1 MSNNHQPRAPRLRSG
16 GLAQAPKPVTSG
28 SRTSSPTRSRRATLG
43 DQGQAA
49 LILVIGLVMLMTT
62 VGGVMLTSID
72 NNDPI
77 LTQAS
82 IQRLAYRA
90 LASGLNAYQSAING
104 NPFLAACNTTTNVG
118 AANASAA
125 CSGISYETWS
135 VVPGTDV
142 GNGVI
147 PEYYKFDNPYAVVN
161 STTNALTYLD
171 VEVVGAAGFGTNVV
185 YYSTV
190 AKFTPANG
198 FLNNVWWSNFESYNQ
213 NSDTNPGTIN
223 TATGCSYYYSTNY
236 SNSGSCT
243 PVYFGPS
250 DSITGPIFT
259 NDSIFVS
266 GKPNFG
272 ANYSVTTADP
282 SCLFVDPLDGNHG
295 SPTGCTSATSDVG
308 TYDAATSSNSQN
320 NLEPIP
326 TDNSALGNF
335 AKQGGCYYE
344 GPTTITLNGNQ
355 MTVSSPG
362 TPTSPSPDF
371 ASDSSTCPTNGT
383 ASLPQN
389 GVVFVDQGGTGT
401 IANPINPL
409 DGVSQQTCVT
419 HHGQQTCTTSTIDS
433 QTSTGGCT
441 GCYYGQTSDPET
453 EADAFVS
460 GSLSGHLTV
469 GSDQNIIIDGPLTY
483 ADCTWAN
490 TASQSNC
497 GYNSFTSSSQTND
510 TLGLIAYNYVEV
522 NMPVSGPPGSN
533 PSVLATCGTSGAR
546 AAPLCDPST
555 SSGDPAG
562 TQNGSSFGLTIDA
575 SLLALQGS
583 FIVNN
588 YQTQNNTNTNPMNN
602 EGTLTVYG
610 SIQQDARGAG
620 ASSRAAAS
628 SPATRRRTC
637 GTHVCPSTPPRT
649 TSLRAPRRRRSPPR
663 PRAIRERAPPSPPA
677 QSLPTTTQPT
687 FNQSGWAACT
697 VP

>member
-1 MSNNHQPRAPRLRSG
+1 MRNNC
-16 GLAQAPKPVTSG
+16 QA
-28 SRTSSPTRSRRATLG
+28 SRKRSRLARLS
-43 DQGQAA
+43 DRGQAA

-62 VGGVMLTSID
+62 IGGVMVSTIN

-82 IQRLAYRA
+82 IQRFAYRA
-90 LASGLNAYQSAING
+90 LDSGLNAYQSAING
-104 NPFLAACNTTTNVG
+104 DPFLSACNTTTNVG
-118 AANASAA
+118 AANANAS

-142 GNGVI
+142 GNGII
-147 PEYYKFDNPYAVVN
+147 PEYYKFDNPYAVVDP
-161 STTNALTYLD
+161 TTNALSYLD
-171 VEVVGAAGFGTNVV
+171 VEIVGAAGFGSNIV

-198 FLNNVWWSNFESYNQ
+198 FLDNVWWSNYESYNQ

-223 TATGCSYYYSTNY
+223 TATGCSYFYSTNY
-236 SNSGSCT
+236 ANSGSCT
-243 PVYFGPS
+243 PVYFALS
-250 DSITGPIFT
+250 DSVTGPVFT

-272 ANYSVTTADP
+272 ASYPVTTADP

-295 SPTGCTSATSDVG
+295 SPPGCASAATSDMG
-308 TYDAATSSNSQN
+308 TYDASTSSNSQN

-326 TDNSALGNF
+326 TDNSELANF
-335 AKQGGCYYE
+335 AKQDGCYYE
-344 GPTTITLNGNQ
+344 GPTTITLNGTQ

-362 TPTSPSPDF
+362 TPSTSPDF
-371 ASDSSTCPTNGT
+371 ASDNSTCPTNGS

-409 DGVSQQTCVT
+409 DGVSQQTCTT
-419 HHGQQTCTTSTIDS
+419 HHGVQTCTTSTIDS

-483 ADCTWAN
+483 ADCTWAS
-490 TASQSNC
+490 THSQSNC
-497 GYNSFTSSSQTND
+497 AYNSFTSSSATND

-522 NMPVSGPPGSN
+522 NYPVSGPGSN
-533 PSVLATCGTSGAR
+533 
-546 AAPLCDPST
+546 
-555 SSGDPAG
+555 
-562 TQNGSSFGLTIDA
+562 
-575 SLLALQGS
+575 
-583 FIVNN
+583 
-588 YQTQNNTNTNPMNN
+588 
-602 EGTLTVYG
+602 
-610 SIQQDARGAG
+610 
-620 ASSRAAAS
+620 AAALCHLWDQWGPS
-628 SPATRRRTC
+628 RPVVRPEHLIRRPGRNTEREL
-637 GTHVCPSTPPRT
+637 V
-649 TSLRAPRRRRSPPR
+649 R
-663 PRAIRERAPPSPPA
+663 PRNRCFDPRSAGIVHRE
-677 QSLPTTTQPT
+677 QLPDTQHH
-687 FNQSGWAACT
+687 QHD
-697 VP
+697 VPEQ